1 MLWFYVLIYFSFFF
15 LRHRGIAAHAT
26 RSLDAAIATCISITA
41 FLGPMPCHAPNS
53 LALRYIRPPPT
64 YPASA
69 LFRCSPRNPVASVLI
84 CASPA
89 FVIFLL
95 RFLPSCFCSTRVF
108 TQIHCFNLLKFVD
121 RKQKLINAWARNGWL
136 SGSVAQWFGGFW
148 RGYRRS
154 PRWRSSCMSSHTGNG
169 LEKPLMSVTVY
180 IFFN

>member
-1 MLWFYVLIYFSFFF
+1 MPHAASMPPSPHVFQLLHFSAQCPATPPTASPFDTS
-15 LRHRGIAAHAT
+15 AH
-26 RSLDAAIATCISITA
+26 
-41 FLGPMPCHAPNS
+41 
-53 LALRYIRPPPT
+53 PPT

-69 LFRCSPRNPVASVLI
+69 LFRCSPGNPVASVLI

-95 RFLPSCFCSTRVF
+95 RFLSSCFCSTRVF

>member
-1 MLWFYVLIYFSFFF
+1 MPHAASMPPSPHVFQLLHFSAQCPATPPTASPFDTS
-15 LRHRGIAAHAT
+15 AH
-26 RSLDAAIATCISITA
+26 
-41 FLGPMPCHAPNS
+41 
-53 LALRYIRPPPT
+53 PPT

-69 LFRCSPRNPVASVLI
+69 LFRCSPGNPVASVLI

-136 SGSVAQWFGGFW
+136 SGSVVWWFLA
-148 RGYRRS
+148 
-154 PRWRSSCMSSHTGNG
+154 G
-169 LEKPLMSVTVY
+169 LSEVSEVTEQLHVVPHWKWVRKTPNECHSVY
-180 IFFN
+180 FF